1 MALTLAGLWGL
12 ASAWR
17 VLTTGK
23 HPSPEVSSALTVP
36 SNALQWIS
44 GWNDSA
50 QSQFS
55 TSKGYTVFR
64 MPAPPSIFWK
74 VGGGYAVETEVVL
87 RITAA
92 QPSDICNQFFT
103 SEKIPSLFLHYTSAF
118 SLSEPLLI
126 SSFGSLHA
134 YMSDLY
140 YPFVWIVSASEQQS
154 YLHLCLDKKFTG

>member
-1 MALTLAGLWGL
+1 MTLTLAGLWGL

-74 VGGGYAVETEVVL
+74 VWGGVCCRDRGCVEDHSCTTFWYLQSVFHKWK
-87 RITAA
+87 
-92 QPSDICNQFFT
+92 N
-103 SEKIPSLFLHYTSAF
+103 
-118 SLSEPLLI
+118 SLSVPALYVCIFSFRTSTHVFLWVPPCIYVWFVLSFCLNCKCFRAAII
-126 SSFGSLHA
+126 SPS
-134 YMSDLY
+134 
-140 YPFVWIVSASEQQS
+140 VSW
-154 YLHLCLDKKFTG
+154 